1 MYSKNLGRFAQLF
14 AWIILSSICYFQSRQ
29 ASSHAINKKMFGF
42 FCLDSF
48 STIFQLWL
56 SIYTVPGVMWVATQ
70 KMVPIGLD
78 LQKWD
83 FWYIKS
89 WKISSIE
96 RTIFQQRLVPL
107 IGSIAVELGLCAPAL
122 SLNYQPIVPQKT
134 WFFLDFD
141 HSAREL
147 EINFSKVLIF
157 FSALF

>member
-48 STIFQLWL
+48 PTIFQLWL
-56 SIYTVPGVMWVATQ
+56 SIYTVPWVMWVATQ

-141 HSAREL
+141 HSASEL

>member
-89 WKISSIE
+89 WKINSRKDHFSVALGPFNWKYSS
-96 RTIFQQRLVPL
+96 RTRPL
-107 IGSIAVELGLCAPAL
+107 CSCAQPQLPA
-122 SLNYQPIVPQKT
+122 Y
-134 WFFLDFD
+134 
-141 HSAREL
+141 SATED
-147 EINFSKVLIF
+147 LIF
-157 FSALF
+157 SGFWSFS